1 MDCLRDGAEQFET
14 FERPV
19 VEAVTGDVDASL
31 FEHFR
36 LAVKWEMKCVFS
48 EDEFVGFGVCQ
59 VGFRVN
65 GFLNGFE
72 IIEAFDAAMVPIL
85 FCRAFCY
92 GCLLR

>member
-1 MDCLRDGAEQFET
+1 
-14 FERPV
+14 
-19 VEAVTGDVDASL
+19 
-31 FEHFR
+31 
-36 LAVKWEMKCVFS
+36 MKCVFS

>member
-1 MDCLRDGAEQFET
+1 
-14 FERPV
+14 
-19 VEAVTGDVDASL
+19 
-31 FEHFR
+31 
-36 LAVKWEMKCVFS
+36 MKCVFS

-65 GFLNGFE
+65 DFE
-72 IIEAFDAAMVPIL
+72 IIEAFDAAVVPIL